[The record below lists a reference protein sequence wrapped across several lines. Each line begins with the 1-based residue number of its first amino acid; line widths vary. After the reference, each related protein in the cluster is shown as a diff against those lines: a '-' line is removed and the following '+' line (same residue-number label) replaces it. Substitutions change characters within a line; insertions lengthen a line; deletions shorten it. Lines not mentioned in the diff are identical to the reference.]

1 MVDPQWAGDGAYG
14 GAEEGPAARAVRE
27 LELQLAAAEK
37 DALRSV
43 DYSTDNEV
51 SVDREPRAGW
61 RKLRIS
67 YFHICMQGCFRHAA
81 T

>member
-1 MVDPQWAGDGAYG
+1 MADPQWAGDGAYG
-14 GAEEGPAARAVRE
+14 GGEEGPAARAVRE

-51 SVDREPRAGW
+51 CVDHEPWTSGHKAWCTDR
-61 RKLRIS
+61 
-67 YFHICMQGCFRHAA
+67 HIF